1 MNCDWVQEN
10 VTLYVYDELADDA
23 RYELEQHL
31 QRCAACVKE
40 VNGAREFKAQ
50 MSALPLPEP
59 TPNLLAASRMRLQEA
74 LETAEQAHGWRS
86 FVLDPM
92 AWLRRY
98 KFSPALAAAM
108 LIVGFFGGVGTTY
121 KMATDHAKA
130 MVAVDDGRLKP
141 PTTGGN
147 PTPNEASIVGIRGI
161 TPVPNSN
168 EVEIKYDTVTPQQT
182 KGSLDN
188 PAIQQLLLYAARNN
202 QNTGVRLDSVDLLS
216 QKKDDEHVRSLLMY
230 ALRNDT
236 NPGVRLK
243 ALSGLA
249 PYVKDDANVRNAV
262 LDALLNDDNPGVRT
276 QAIQM
281 IRPVKTDG
289 SVRAVLQHLAS
300 AEKNTSIRTQA
311 RAVLATTPQMD

>member
-40 VNGAREFKAQ
+40 VNAAREFKAQ
-50 MSALPLPEP
+50 MSAMPLPEP

-74 LETAEQAHGWRS
+74 LETAEQARGWRS

-108 LIVGFFGGVGTTY
+108 LILGFFGGVGTTY
-121 KMATDHAKA
+121 KLAKGNTTT
-130 MVAVDDGRLKP
+130 VAVDDGSAKP
-141 PTTGGN
+141 PVNGGM
-147 PTPNEASIVGIRGI
+147 PQQPNEASIVGIRGI
-161 TPVPNSN
+161 QQIPNSN
-168 EVEIKYDTVTPQQT
+168 EVEIKYDTVTSQQA
-182 KGSLDN
+182 KGSIDS
-188 PAIQQLLLYAARNN
+188 PAIKQLLLYAARNN

-216 QKKDDEHVRSLLMY
+216 QKKDDEHVRALLMY

-243 ALSGLA
+243 ALDGLA

-262 LDALLNDDNPGVRT
+262 LDALLNDENPGVRT
-276 QAIQM
+276 QAIQL

-289 SVRAVLQHLAS
+289 SVRAVLQHLAT
-300 AEKNTSIRTQA
+300 AEKNSSIRTQA

>member
-1 MNCDWVQEN
+1 MNCEWVKEN

-31 QRCAACVKE
+31 QRCAACKKE
-40 VNGAREFKAQ
+40 INAARDFKAQ
-50 MSALPLPEP
+50 MSAMPMPEP

-108 LIVGFFGGVGTTY
+108 LIVGFFGGIGTTY
-121 KMATDHAKA
+121 KLAQRSQPVAIDGGIAKSTGNA
-130 MVAVDDGRLKP
+130 GQQA
-141 PTTGGN
+141 PT
-147 PTPNEASIVGIRGI
+147 EASIVGIRGI
-161 TPVPNSN
+161 SPVPNSN

-182 KGSLDN
+182 KGTLDN

-216 QKKDDEHVRSLLMY
+216 QKNDDEHVRALLMY

-243 ALSGLA
+243 ALGSLA
-249 PYVKDDANVRNAV
+249 PYVKEDPNVRNAV
-262 LDALLNDDNPGVRT
+262 LDALLNDENPGVRT
-276 QAIQM
+276 QAIQL
-281 IRPVKTDG
+281 IRPVRTDG
-289 SVRAVLQHLAS
+289 SVRAVLQHLAN